1 MSTLSLFFIPSFL
14 AKSLGIVSCP
24 PPQGSLWY
32 LPVSLI
38 LFNYS
43 GLDYKSLEC
52 FIWKWCGVFGPV
64 WWFLFIYSLLFPIFI
79 CMDLKTFV
87 KCFGVAVLTVV
98 LANLALFALSYS
110 GAASLVSDDCGQ
122 LYLSLVVLYNILVF
136 FSAFL
141 ACLVF
146 FAVSFREKR
155 VCPPVVEKPQPKQK
169 PSK

>member
-1 MSTLSLFFIPSFL
+1 M
-14 AKSLGIVSCP
+14 
-24 PPQGSLWY
+24 
-32 LPVSLI
+32 
-38 LFNYS
+38 N
-43 GLDYKSLEC
+43 
-52 FIWKWCGVFGPV
+52 
-64 WWFLFIYSLLFPIFI
+64 
-79 CMDLKTFV
+79 LKTFI

-110 GAASLVSDDCGQ
+110 GAASLVGDDCGQ

-146 FAVSFREKR
+146 FAVALRERR

-169 PSK
+169 PPKASA